1 MGIIHENYEPEENK
15 IFGGQPLW
23 FAVYPELKCYASIV
37 HRILKYVVV
46 FGYVGSDFFFVG
58 GGGAVHS

>member
-15 IFGGQPLW
+15 IFGEKPKW
-23 FAVYPELKCYASIV
+23 FAVYSELECV
-37 HRILKYVVV
+37 MLLKYVAV
-46 FGYVGSDFFFVG
+46 FGYVGSDFFFCGG